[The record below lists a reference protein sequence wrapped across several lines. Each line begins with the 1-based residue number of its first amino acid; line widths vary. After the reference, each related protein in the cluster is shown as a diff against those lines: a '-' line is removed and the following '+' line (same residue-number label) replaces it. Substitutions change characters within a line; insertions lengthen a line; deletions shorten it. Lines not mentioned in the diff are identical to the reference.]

1 MAMFLVKTEPST
13 YSFADLQRDKKT
25 TWSGVTSPAALIQLR
40 LMKVGDEV
48 LVYHT
53 GDEKAIVGLAKV
65 VKGAY
70 EDPEQPGL
78 NDRGEPKFAVVDLAS
93 VKAVKT
99 QVTLAEIKADVRFK
113 ELGLVKQSRLSVMGV
128 ETKLESALKTLL
140 GLNS

>member
-13 YSFADLQRDKKT
+13 YSFADLQKDKKT
-25 TWSGVTSPAALIQLR
+25 VWSGVSNPAALIQLR

-70 EDPEQPGL
+70 EDPAKPGK
-78 NDRGEPKFAVVDLAS
+78 NERGEPKFAVVDLAA
-93 VKAVKT
+93 VKAVKK
-99 QVTLAEIKADVRFK
+99 QVTLAEIKADARFK
-113 ELGLVKQSRLSVMGV
+113 EFGLVKMSRLSVMGV
-128 ETKLESALKTLL
+128 PAEMVKTLKQMTL
-140 GLNS
+140 L

>member
-1 MAMFLVKTEPST
+1 MAMYLVKTEPST

-25 TWSGVTSPAALIQLR
+25 TWTGVTSPAALIQLR

-70 EDPEQPGL
+70 EDPDNPGK
-78 NDRGEPKFAVVDLAS
+78 NDRGEPKYAVVDLAA
-93 VKAVKT
+93 VKAVKK
-99 QVTLAEIKADVRFK
+99 QVTLAEIKADARFK
-113 ELGLVKQSRLSVMGV
+113 EFGLVKQSRLSVMGA
-128 ETKLESALKTLL
+128 TSTESIALKKML
-140 GLNS
+140 GI

>member
-1 MAMFLVKTEPST
+1 MAMYLVKTEPST

-25 TWSGVTSPAALIQLR
+25 TWTGVTSPAALIQLR

-70 EDPEQPGL
+70 EDPDNPGT
-78 NDRGEPKFAVVDLAS
+78 NDRGEPKYAVVDLAA
-93 VKAVKT
+93 VKAVKK
-99 QVTLAEIKADVRFK
+99 QVTLAEIKADARFK
-113 ELGLVKQSRLSVMGV
+113 EFGLVKQSRLSVMAV
-128 ETKLESALKTLL
+128 TSPEFSALKNML
-140 GLNS
+140 GI

>member
-1 MAMFLVKTEPST
+1 MFLVKTEPST
-13 YSFADLQRDKKT
+13 YSFADLQRDKIT

-65 VKGAY
+65 VKAAY
-70 EDPEQPGL
+70 EDPEKPGK
-78 NDRGEPKFAVVDLAS
+78 NDRGEPKFAVVDLAA
-93 VKAVKT
+93 VKAVKK

-113 ELGLVKQSRLSVMGV
+113 EFGLVKHSRLSVMGV
-128 ETKLESALKTLL
+128 SDALSSTLRKML
-140 GLNS
+140 FG

>member
-25 TWSGVTSPAALIQLR
+25 VWSGVSNPAALIQLR

-70 EDPEQPGL
+70 EDPAKPGK
-78 NDRGEPKFAVVDLAS
+78 NERGEPKFAVVDLAA
-93 VKAVKT
+93 VNAVKK
-99 QVTLAEIKADVRFK
+99 QVTLAEIKADARFK
-113 ELGLVKQSRLSVMGV
+113 EFGLVKLSRLSVMGV
-128 ETKLESALKTLL
+128 EADMAKILKQMT
-140 GLNS
+140 GL